1 MGHLPAGFHSP
12 PRAQWVYARAGDRI
26 SRARPGRAR
35 SACVRDYGRF
45 PYTGWLAL
53 LCFWTGRVPRR
64 RLTVGRDENKAR
76 FSRDRSAA
84 ASSHGEGGGHYE
96 VLFASK

>member
-1 MGHLPAGFHSP
+1 MTGLGALSWAVCVWCGLVVSVVSCGSE
-12 PRAQWVYARAGDRI
+12 RDEL
-26 SRARPGRAR
+26 GRR
-35 SACVRDYGRF
+35 VCDYGRF
-45 PYTGWLAL
+45 PCTGWLAL

-84 ASSHGEGGGHYE
+84 ASSRGEGGGHYE